1 MAGAG
6 SPAEQCRQSPSGGPD
21 VSTLADGWA
30 SLMRLRERLAGTDD
44 QPPRRLASLGFPEPV
59 AALLRQQIERGFR
72 ASAVLVPIVQRGET
86 LTVLLTRRAETL
98 RSHQGQVSFPGGRQ
112 DPEDRHLRVTALREA
127 EEEIGLPATAVEV
140 IGYLDDYPT
149 LTGYRVTP
157 VVGLVRRPPPAW
169 RPAVAEVADIFEMP
183 LQRALDPATFR
194 QKTLLR
200 DGLRLP
206 FYEFDHDGHRVWGA
220 TAGILKA
227 LSEAVHH
234 P

>member
-6 SPAEQCRQSPSGGPD
+6 LSADQCRQLQRPESD
-21 VSTLADGWA
+21 AAAAWETLE
-30 SLMRLRERLAGTDD
+30 RLRRRLAATDD
-44 QPPRRLASLGFPEPV
+44 APPRRLASLGFPEPL
-59 AALLRQQIERGFR
+59 AALLRRQIERGFQ
-72 ASAVLVPIVQRGET
+72 ASAVLIPILQREGA

-112 DPEDRHLRVTALREA
+112 DPDDASLRVTALREA
-127 EEEIGLPATAVEV
+127 EEEIGLPPSAVEV

-157 VVGLVRRPPPAW
+157 VVGFVSAPPVVWRREVSE
-169 RPAVAEVADIFEMP
+169 VAEIFEVP
-183 LQRALDPATFR
+183 LLRALDPATYR

-206 FYEFDHDGHRVWGA
+206 FFEFDHGGHRIWGA
-220 TAGILKA
+220 TAGILRA
-227 LSEAVHH
+227 LAEEAH
-234 P
+234 PP

>member
-6 SPAEQCRQSPSGGPD
+6 LSADQCRQSGESE
-21 VSTLADGWA
+21 VWQA
-30 SLMRLRERLAGTDD
+30 LAGLRHCLAATDD
-44 QPPRRLASLGFPEPV
+44 CPPRRLASLGFPAPLE
-59 AALLRQQIERGFR
+59 ALLQRQIDRGFQP
-72 ASAVLVPIVQRGET
+72 SAVLIPIIQRGQE
-86 LTVLLTRRAETL
+86 LTVLLTRRTETL

-112 DPEDRHLRVTALREA
+112 DPEDPCLRVTALREA
-127 EEEIGLPATAVEV
+127 EEEIGLPASAVEV

-149 LTGYRVTP
+149 LTGFRVTP
-157 VVGLVRRPPPAW
+157 VVGFVSVPPAVW
-169 RPAVAEVADIFEMP
+169 RPSVAEVAEIFELP
-183 LQRALDPATFR
+183 LQRALDPLTYR

-206 FYEFDHDGHRVWGA
+206 FFEFDHGGHRVWGA

-227 LSEAVHH
+227 LCDEVRR

>member
-6 SPAEQCRQSPSGGPD
+6 NPVGQCRQSLGGGPD
-21 VSTLADGWA
+21 VSSLADGWS

-72 ASAVLVPIVQRGET
+72 ASAVLVPIVQRGDD

-127 EEEIGLPATAVEV
+127 EEEIGLPAAAVEV

-157 VVGLVRRPPPAW
+157 VVGLVRRPPAAW
-169 RPAVAEVADIFEMP
+169 RPAAAEVADIFEMP

-227 LSEAVHH
+227 LSEAAHH